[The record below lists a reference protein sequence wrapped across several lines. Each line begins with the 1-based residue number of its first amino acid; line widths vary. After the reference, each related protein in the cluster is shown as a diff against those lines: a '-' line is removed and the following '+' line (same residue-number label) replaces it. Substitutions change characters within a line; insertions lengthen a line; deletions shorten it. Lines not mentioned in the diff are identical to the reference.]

1 MIFIRLVAFTKTV
14 KNRGQEYLLE
24 LVDTAGQVLLKRYCT
39 VLYCTGEI
47 LAFQLTSFPAC
58 RDTI

>member
-24 LVDTAGQVLLKRYCT
+24 LVDTAGQVNNCSENATALYST
-39 VLYCTGEI
+39 VLERY
-47 LAFQLTSFPAC
+47 
-58 RDTI
+58 